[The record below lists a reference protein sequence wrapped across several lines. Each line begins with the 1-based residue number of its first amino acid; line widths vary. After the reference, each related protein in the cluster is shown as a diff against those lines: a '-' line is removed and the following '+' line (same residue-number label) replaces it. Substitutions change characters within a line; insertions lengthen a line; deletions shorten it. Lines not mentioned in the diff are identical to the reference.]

1 MLRELFQDTAQ
12 NPDEQSHNELPHLV
26 EGDIQPGD
34 SLEDGVE
41 EVQGEAGRARGLVHQ
56 WHHHVIPYEVTDN
69 VVDMYQGPIILRL
82 TGQVYRSAT
91 DPGSK

>member
-41 EVQGEAGRARGLVHQ
+41 EVQGEAGRAA
-56 WHHHVIPYEVTDN
+56 IPDWFPPF
-69 VVDMYQGPIILRL
+69 VVPTERN
-82 TGQVYRSAT
+82 
-91 DPGSK
+91 